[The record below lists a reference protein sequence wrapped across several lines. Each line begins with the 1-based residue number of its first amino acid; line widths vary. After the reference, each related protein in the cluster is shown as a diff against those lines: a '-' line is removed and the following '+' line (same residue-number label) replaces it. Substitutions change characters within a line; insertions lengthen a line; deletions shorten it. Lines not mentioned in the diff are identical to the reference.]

1 MERKAMSVLRDS
13 KTYPLGKN
21 DPLKLKLLISIP
33 VLGNFFL
40 FMTSTLSY
48 NTINPIIF
56 NELGFMSQYIMA
68 TLLASLAGN
77 ILGPLVGK
85 LGDLFGRRRVL
96 IVLNIIPIIGS
107 ILVGIANSL
116 PVLAVGFILCKA
128 AGNSISPITNGLVSD
143 LFDREERPKMFSYQN
158 SLSLLPKVFAPM
170 LGSVVGLAISNQGWY
185 LISTA
190 IFVVS
195 LVLAFMIPKVEQT
208 SPKANAKKID
218 WIGTVL
224 MQVTVISICV
234 VVGMGGQYFSWGSPI
249 AIALY
254 VLSVVGLIVFVK
266 YESSGKA
273 TDPFLDIKIFKS
285 RNYTMALLLT
295 AAISSLMVINT
306 NYLSVYLLNVRGFSS
321 TEVSSGYLLTWVSVI
336 ASPIAGTFLAKTGKY
351 RLMLIISTACGMAD
365 ILIEYIFFFQLG
377 ICNIF
382 LLMLVQMC
390 NTLMGATMVG
400 ALSTTITNSVSH
412 DKIGIALAMRGFAA
426 TISMSLFNA
435 VYSAINNAYGTD
447 IARTYP
453 TVLIIAF
460 VVFVLRFAA
469 TMLIDDKAIHSK
481 GNN

>member
-1 MERKAMSVLRDS
+1 MDKNTLTVLRDS
-13 KTYPLGKN
+13 KTYPLGRN
-21 DPLKLKLLISIP
+21 TPLKLKLLISIP

-40 FMTSTLSY
+40 FMTSVTSY

-96 IVLNIIPIIGS
+96 IVLSIIPIIGS

-170 LGSVVGLAISNQGWY
+170 LGSVVGLAVSNQGWY
-185 LISTA
+185 LVSTA

-224 MQVTVISICV
+224 MQVPVISICV
-234 VVGMGGQYFSWGSPI
+234 VVGMGGQYFGWGSPI
-249 AIALY
+249 AIVLY
-254 VLSVVGLIVFVK
+254 VLAVFGLIAFVK

-273 TDPFLDIKIFKS
+273 IDPFLDIKIFKS
-285 RNYTMALLLT
+285 RNYTLALFLT
-295 AAISSLMVINT
+295 VTTASLMAITN
-306 NYLSVYLLNVRGFSS
+306 NYLPVYLLNVMGFSS

-336 ASPIAGTFLAKTGKY
+336 VSPIAGTFLAKTGKY
-351 RLMLIISTACGMAD
+351 RVMLLVSCACGVVD
-365 ILIEYIFFFQLG
+365 ILIEYIFFVRLG

-382 LLMLVQMC
+382 LLMLVQMF

-426 TISMSLFNA
+426 TVFTALFNA
-435 VYSAINNAYGTD
+435 VYSAVNNAYGTD

-453 TVLIIAF
+453 TLLIIAF
-460 VVFVLRFAA
+460 VVFVLRIAA